1 MGVCVCVNV
10 KNNMFPV
17 RTKKNKAE
25 LFMLLTFEVK
35 SYIYIYKNAM
45 YKNIF
50 LIKKN
55 TVKLVH
61 TT

>member
-1 MGVCVCVNV
+1 MGVCVNV

-35 SYIYIYKNAM
+35 SYIYIYI
-45 YKNIF
+45 YI
-50 LIKKN
+50 
-55 TVKLVH
+55 
-61 TT
+61 